1 MDVKFMWSLGVTL
14 GGLALSFA
22 VVRVVVKIWWRPL
35 QIKKYF
41 ESQGI
46 GGPSYKLLYGNTKES
61 VEMINQ
67 SRSTPMDL
75 SHDIVPHLLPHYH
88 AWTKAYGAI
97 PFPSCIIIVIFVFWF
112 GPVPRLV
119 IPDPELIKELLS
131 NKFGHYQKPLP
142 TVHSKQLT
150 GDGLV
155 DTEGEKWVAQRRHL
169 SPAFHSETL
178 KSMLPIVVASAA
190 SMLDKWRNKVVA
202 GPEEIEVCNDFR
214 SLTADI
220 IARTAFGSNFVE
232 GRNIFDMQAEQAK
245 LAAES
250 FRKYNVPGF
259 RFLPTKTNL
268 RGKKLDANIQRSLK
282 QLIMERERSVK
293 TGKVEDYGTDLLGLM
308 MAANKNEAMN
318 GDNKHL
324 CMSVQD
330 IVDNCKTFYFAG
342 HETTSLLL
350 TWTVVL
356 LGMHTE
362 WQERARNEVLD
373 VCKKDYPNAEI
384 LGRLKIV
391 HMILQEAMRLYPP
404 AVVLMRQTYKEMKLG
419 NLLLPAGIDIAL
431 PIILVH
437 HDPELWG
444 KDVKEFNPQRF
455 SEGSSKAAKHP
466 MAFMPFGLGPR
477 ICIGQNFA
485 MIEAKVVLAMILQR
499 FSFVLSPTYA
509 HAPEPIITLR
519 PRYGAQIILNQLS
532 LE

>member
-14 GGLALSFA
+14 GGLALSIA
-22 VVRVVVKIWWRPL
+22 VVRVVLKIWWRPL
-35 QIKKYF
+35 QMMKCF

-46 GGPSYKLLYGNTKES
+46 GGPAYKLPYGNIKELN
-61 VEMINQ
+61 EMINQ
-67 SRSTPMDL
+67 SKSSPMDL

-97 PFPSCIIIVIFVFWF
+97 PFPSCIIILIFVFWF

-119 IPDPELIKELLS
+119 IPDPELIKELLAT
-131 NKFGHYQKPLP
+131 KFGHHQKPPP
-142 TVHSKQLT
+142 TVQSKQLT
-150 GDGLV
+150 GDGLIAV
-155 DTEGEKWVAQRRHL
+155 EGEKWVAQRRLL
-169 SPAFHSETL
+169 SPAFHAETIKL
-178 KSMLPIVVASAA
+178 IV
-190 SMLDKWRNKVVA
+190 
-202 GPEEIEVCNDFR
+202 
-214 SLTADI
+214 
-220 IARTAFGSNFVE
+220 
-232 GRNIFDMQAEQAK
+232 
-245 LAAES
+245 
-250 FRKYNVPGF
+250 
-259 RFLPTKTNL
+259 
-268 RGKKLDANIQRSLK
+268 
-282 QLIMERERSVK
+282 ERERSVK

-308 MAANKNEAMN
+308 MAANKNETIN

-356 LGMHTE
+356 LGMHTD

-373 VCKKDYPNAEI
+373 VCKKDYPNAEV

-391 HMILQEAMRLYPP
+391 NMILQEAMRLYPP
-404 AVVLMRQTYKEMKLG
+404 AAVVLRQTYKKMKLG

-477 ICIGQNFA
+477 NCVGQNFA
-485 MIEAKVVLAMILQR
+485 MIETKVALAMILQR

-509 HAPEPIITLR
+509 HAPEEVITLC